1 MVEQTGNDGWDEEM
15 NDEEDDWGID
25 GDGEEDYLPEDVGML
40 RKKSSMND
48 GAFGAQ
54 KVFQA
59 GNNINQHYTIIDA
72 KEIHI
77 V

>member
-1 MVEQTGNDGWDEEM
+1 MAGSRSGKR
-15 NDEEDDWGID
+15 
-25 GDGEEDYLPEDVGML
+25 L
-40 RKKSSMND
+40 RHECPLAKTSFKLASMND